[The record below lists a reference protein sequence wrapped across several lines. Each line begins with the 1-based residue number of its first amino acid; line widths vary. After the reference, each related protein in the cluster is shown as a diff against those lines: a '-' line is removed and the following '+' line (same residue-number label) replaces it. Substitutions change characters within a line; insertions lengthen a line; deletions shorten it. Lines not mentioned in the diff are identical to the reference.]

1 MSLLTFRPATPTDA
15 PHLLSLIVSAYRG
28 PSSRA
33 GWTTEADLL
42 ADERISAETLI
53 SKITDP
59 TGVVVLAFASSPTT
73 STGTSTPESES
84 ESDRDATL
92 VACCEVLKKSDDRAY
107 FGLFAVS
114 PKLQAGGIGRQVL
127 QYAENYAKREWG
139 TKTMVMNVIWTR
151 AELIAWYM
159 RRGYVRTGEKSPF
172 PYADLVNGKALRDDL
187 YFDHLEKELV

>member
-1 MSLLTFRPATPTDA
+1 MSLTFRPATPSDI
-15 PHLLSLIVSAYRG
+15 PQLLPLIISAYRG

-42 ADERISAETLI
+42 ADERISDKALH

-59 TGVVVLAFASSPTT
+59 TGVVILAFTSAPS
-73 STGTSTPESES
+73 STGTSTPESEAELEGDS
-84 ESDRDATL
+84 GSRL
-92 VACCEVLKKSDDRAY
+92 IACCEVLKKSDNKAY

-127 QYAENYAKREWG
+127 EYAENHAKREWG
-139 TKTMVMNVIWTR
+139 AKTMVMHVIWTR

-159 RRGYVRTGEKSPF
+159 RRGYARTGEKSPF
-172 PYADLVNGKALRDDL
+172 PYAELVNGKALRDDL
-187 YFDHLEKELV
+187 YFDHLEKQLA

>member
-15 PHLLSLIVSAYRG
+15 PQLLSHIVSAYRG

-42 ADERISAETLI
+42 ADERISIESLI
-53 SKITDP
+53 AKITDP
-59 TGVVVLAFASSPTT
+59 AGVVLLAFASSPS

-84 ESDRDATL
+84 DSVRDSGL
-92 VACCEVLKKSDDRAY
+92 VACCEVLEKTDDRAY

-139 TKTMVMNVIWTR
+139 TKTMTMQVIWTR

-172 PYADLVNGKALRDDL
+172 PYAELVNGKALRDDL
-187 YFDHLEKELV
+187 YFEHFEKELA